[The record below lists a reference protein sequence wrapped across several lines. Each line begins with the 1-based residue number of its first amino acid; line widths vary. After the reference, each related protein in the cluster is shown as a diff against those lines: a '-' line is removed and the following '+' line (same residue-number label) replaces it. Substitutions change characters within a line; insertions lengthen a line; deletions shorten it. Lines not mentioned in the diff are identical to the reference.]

1 MRDIV
6 EKHISK
12 NIELLNELKTQID
25 VIVEIAGKFI
35 EALRS
40 GNKIL
45 LFGNGGSAADA
56 QHIAAEFV
64 GRFQLERKGLPAIAL
79 TTNTSSLTSIGND
92 YGFQDVFKRQIEA
105 LGKPGDLA
113 VGIST
118 SGSADNVLK
127 GIEEA
132 KKIGMITVGFTGS
145 HGGSLKKLF
154 DEKKSVDLI
163 FIAPGQG
170 TAHIQEMHIM
180 AGHIICELVENE
192 LFQK

>member
-1 MRDIV
+1 MHNTV
-6 EKHISK
+6 EKHINK
-12 NIELLNELKTQID
+12 NIELLENLKSQVD
-25 VIVEIAGKFI
+25 VITEIAGRFI
-35 EALRS
+35 ETLRR

-64 GRFQLERKGLPAIAL
+64 GRFQLERKGLPAMAL

-92 YGFQDVFKRQIEA
+92 YGFQDVFRRQIEA

-118 SGSADNVLK
+118 SGNADNVLQ

-145 HGGSLKKLF
+145 HGGSLKKL
-154 DEKKSVDLI
+154 VDLV
-163 FIAPGQG
+163 FIAPAEG
-170 TAHIQEMHIM
+170 TPHIQEMHIVV
-180 AGHIICELVENE
+180 GHIICELVEDE
-192 LFQK
+192 LFKK

>member
-35 EALRS
+35 ETLRS

-56 QHIAAEFV
+56 QHLAAEFV
-64 GRFQLERKGLPAIAL
+64 GRFRLERKGLPAIAL

-118 SGSADNVLK
+118 SGNAANVIE

-132 KKIGMITVGFTGS
+132 KRIGMVTVGFTGS

-154 DEKKSVDLI
+154 DEEKSVDLV
-163 FIAPGQG
+163 FIAPGQE
-170 TAHIQEMHIM
+170 TPHIQEMHIM

-192 LFQK
+192 LFR